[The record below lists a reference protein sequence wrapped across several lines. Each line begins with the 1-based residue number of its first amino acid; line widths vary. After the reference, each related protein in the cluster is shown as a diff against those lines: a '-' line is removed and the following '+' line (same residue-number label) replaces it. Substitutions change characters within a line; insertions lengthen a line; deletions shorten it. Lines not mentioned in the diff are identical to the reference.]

1 MEKTIILACK
11 NEGAATLCALF
22 LVSCIFPFT
31 YNHHLILNCNADMV
45 ENIVFGFPLPLVATL
60 KKDSKDFTGI
70 LSSFIDNSLSHFRG
84 FQGKP

>member
-1 MEKTIILACK
+1 MI
-11 NEGAATLCALF
+11 
-22 LVSCIFPFT
+22 
-31 YNHHLILNCNADMV
+31 